1 MSAPGAA
8 TEIVVCTGFVAAPLE
23 RVWELVSDFGG
34 VARWSIGPVS
44 CTVEGSGVGAIRTIR
59 RGDGVV
65 RERLERWD
73 ATDHSFSYSFVD
85 DIPLPVDDLV
95 GTIAVRRARAS
106 AAAET
111 EIVWSARGVVAAGD
125 VPAVRD
131 VLGPFFTHRIGELQ
145 AIVLGAS
152 ATG

>member
-1 MSAPGAA
+1 VSAPRAT
-8 TEIVVCTGFVAAPLE
+8 TEIVVCSGLVAAPVE
-23 RVWELVSDFGG
+23 RVWDLVSDFGG
-34 VARWSIGPVS
+34 VARWSIGPVR
-44 CTVEGSGVGAIRTIR
+44 CTVDGSGVGAIRTIR

-73 ATDHSFSYSFVD
+73 ATEHSFSYSFVD
-85 DIPLPVDDLV
+85 DVPLPVDDLV
-95 GTIAVRRARAS
+95 GTISVRPATAS
-106 AAAET
+106 AGES
-111 EIVWSARGVVAAGD
+111 EIVWSARGAVAAGD